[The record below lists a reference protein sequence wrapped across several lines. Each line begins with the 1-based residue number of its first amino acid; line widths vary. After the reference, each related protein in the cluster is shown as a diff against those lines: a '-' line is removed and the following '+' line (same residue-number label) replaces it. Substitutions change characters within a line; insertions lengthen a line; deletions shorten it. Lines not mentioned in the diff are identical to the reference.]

1 MNLSGIRPSMG
12 FYDDNSIKNRP
23 DINPIPVEQPVEDTA
38 KDATKQFGK
47 GPAATVEISRE
58 GIAAVKNNIE
68 KAVNDMEEDTT
79 IHQYQYFVQEKP
91 AIDSS
96 SVRGLE
102 NFSL

>member
-23 DINPIPVEQPVEDTA
+23 EINPIPVEKPVDETEKEVA
-38 KDATKQFGK
+38 KSFGK

-58 GIAAVKNNIE
+58 GMVAVKKSVE

-79 IHQYQYFVQEKP
+79 SHQYQYFVQEKP

>member
-12 FYDDNSIKNRP
+12 FYDDNSIKNIP
-23 DINPIPVEQPVEDTA
+23 EINPIPVGKPVDETEKEAA
-38 KDATKQFGK
+38 KSFGE

-58 GIAAVKNNIE
+58 GIMAVKKSVE

-96 SVRGLE
+96 SARGLE